1 MAKDK
6 KTTLEKADAS
16 AKEATKKAKKNDKKS
31 GKKNDGKKQNG
42 FVRFFKGIAKWFR
55 DLKIEFRNVTWPSWH
70 TTSVNTGIVLA
81 TIVASSVLVGLLDSG
96 MLKLMQF
103 LLGLGVSN

>member
-6 KTTLEKADAS
+6 KTSLEKTDAS

-31 GKKNDGKKQNG
+31 GKKGDDKKQNG
-42 FVRFFKGIAKWFR
+42 FVRFFKGIGKWFR
-55 DLKIEFRNVTWPSWH
+55 DLRIEFKNVTWPTWH

-81 TIVASSVLVGLLDSG
+81 TIVVSSIFVGLLDSG

-103 LLGLGVSN
+103 LLGLGVSD